1 MRFPILGH
9 YAALHHHARRTA
21 FDDGRLPNA
30 VTPPVATRVAATQTS
45 LATTMRQMSITQG
58 EAIHFVPA
66 KLGLRC
72 FSS

>member
-30 VTPPVATRVAATQTS
+30 ATPHVATRLAAGQTS
-45 LATTMRQMSITQG
+45 LAMATHQMSIT
-58 EAIHFVPA
+58 
-66 KLGLRC
+66 
-72 FSS
+72 